1 MRRYWQERR
10 RGSRANPAAPRPS
23 ARRDS
28 RIYSANC
35 KRMGGKSVVIKVY
48 DKTKIS
54 AVKHRSVK
62 REARIMKYLTQKK

>member
-1 MRRYWQERR
+1 M
-10 RGSRANPAAPRPS
+10 A
-23 ARRDS
+23 
-28 RIYSANC
+28 
-35 KRMGGKSVVIKVY
+35 GKSVVIKVY

>member
-1 MRRYWQERR
+1 MMTWKQSLTRLLAWA
-10 RGSRANPAAPRPS
+10 GNI
-23 ARRDS
+23 RRDS

-35 KRMGGKSVVIKVY
+35 KRMAGKSVVIKVY